1 MAFSRGIHHL
11 LAGALACLMVI
22 GLSAAYWAI
31 AGQDSLLLRDDNPRR
46 IEALAAIRRGSIFDR
61 SGQPLAETVAQAKAL
76 QRRYLIP
83 STFSAVGY
91 FSLRFGASGA
101 ESAFDD
107 LLAGSPDIRTLQDFV
122 DRRLLN
128 LPQTGSDIRLSIDA
142 GLQDSLVI
150 AMGESRGAAVVIN
163 ATSGEILS
171 LVSQPG
177 VDANTLDDDWEDLVA
192 ADGQPFFNR
201 ALQGNYQLGGAIF
214 NVLLAQAIT
223 SGFDL
228 SQRFPQ
234 SAAPIEFKDGMTIAC
249 AIEPEATELT
259 LTEAYAY
266 GCPAPFQAYY
276 LSEPRFDLDAILN
289 RFAFD
294 NPTALNGF
302 PEPAPINLPVAP
314 SAVPLDDADLEVR
327 AALGQGDVTT
337 TPLHMAAI
345 MAALS
350 TDGSLK
356 NPYLQAATR
365 LPGEQRW
372 RMTSAETTT
381 IPVISAET
389 AQELRAV
396 MRNSWSAL
404 QIYTDSVDVG
414 AQVAISQSGE
424 GAQLWLN
431 GFVTRADGTAFSFV
445 ILLEAG
451 DDLSRLLTIGQTLV
465 RALDLL

>member
-1 MAFSRGIHHL
+1 MALSRSIHHL
-11 LAGALACLMVI
+11 LAGALACLMAI

-107 LLAGSPDIRTLQDFV
+107 LLAGSPKIRTIQDFV

-150 AMGESRGAAVVIN
+150 AMGESRGAAVVIK

-192 ADGQPFFNR
+192 AEGQPFFNR
-201 ALQGNYQLGGAIF
+201 ALQGNYQLGGAIY

-234 SAAPIEFKDGMTIAC
+234 SAEPIEFKDGMTIAC
-249 AIEPEATELT
+249 AIEPKANELT

-276 LSEPRFDLDAILN
+276 LSEPRFDLDAILK

-302 PEPAPINLPVAP
+302 PGPAPINLPVAP
-314 SAVPLDDADLEVR
+314 SEVQLDDEALELR

-356 NPYLQAATR
+356 NPYLHAATR

-389 AQELRAV
+389 AHELRAV

-404 QIYTDSVDVG
+404 QNDTDGVDVG

-431 GFVTRADGTAFSFV
+431 GFVARADGTTFSFV
-445 ILLEAG
+445 ILLEAA
-451 DDLSRLLTIGQTLV
+451 DDLSRLLTIGQTLA